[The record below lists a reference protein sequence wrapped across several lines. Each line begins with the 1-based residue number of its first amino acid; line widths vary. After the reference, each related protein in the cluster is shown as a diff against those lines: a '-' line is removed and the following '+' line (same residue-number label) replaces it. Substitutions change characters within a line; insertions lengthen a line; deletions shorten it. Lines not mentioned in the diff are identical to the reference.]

1 MPVKGKLI
9 LLIIVQCSAGYKLTE
24 EIFCDKINILNL
36 LPVGS
41 KVSVLNE
48 KNIITTQSSR

>member
-24 EIFCDKINILNL
+24 IYSDKINILNL